1 MSSKEVSAKRDDEK
15 SLSASL
21 SKDMATQLVKMMK
34 QATENDSSANA
45 INAACNCA
53 KQLRE
58 LMKLQFEIKKWQGK

>member
-1 MSSKEVSAKRDDEK
+1 MSSKEVSQKQDAEK
-15 SLSASL
+15 SLSSDL
-21 SKDMATQLVKMMK
+21 SKDMASQLVKMMK
-34 QATENDSSANA
+34 QVTETDSSPNA